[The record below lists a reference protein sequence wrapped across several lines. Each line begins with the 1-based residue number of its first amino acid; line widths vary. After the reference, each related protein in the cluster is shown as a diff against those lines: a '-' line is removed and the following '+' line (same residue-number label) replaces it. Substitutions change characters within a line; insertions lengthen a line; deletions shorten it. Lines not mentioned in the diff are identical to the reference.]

1 MINYLVLFFL
11 LFHYDQALSKN
22 WQTSIIKN
30 QSDVKEKLKECDI
43 GDKILVKYDIKVNT
57 DDLILKICNL
67 KYTVI
72 HKDEV
77 KTIYKRDSGLSIIC
91 IYEPSFD

>member
-1 MINYLVLFFL
+1 MINYLILFFL
-11 LFHYDQALSKN
+11 LFSYKQVYAKIC
-22 WQTSIIKN
+22 QPSIIKK
-30 QSDVKEKLKECDI
+30 QSDVKEKLKECDT
-43 GDKILVKYDIKVNT
+43 GDKILVKYDIKINT
-57 DDLILKICNL
+57 DDLILKVCNL